1 MLRDVEI
8 LEMTLGILICSCLDF
23 VHSTSYL
30 DRVVKVR
37 TTTAGS
43 DLSAATVLLLVF
55 RCSGML

>member
-1 MLRDVEI
+1 MLRDVEM

-30 DRVVKVR
+30 DRVIEGK

-43 DLSAATVLLLVF
+43 DHSAATIILLVF